1 MRSKKCAESKSYRT
15 FKAPVSHKFVF
26 YSECIEKPLIVHEGG
41 NVVYFLFPLL
51 CEGKC
56 QKQGSITVA
65 S

>member
-41 NVVYFLFPLL
+41 NVIYFLFPLL
-51 CEGKC
+51 CEG
-56 QKQGSITVA
+56 T
-65 S
+65 